1 LRFLLPS
8 GGGATVNAMYHWI
21 PFWPDTAAVNAVVV
35 NNLYI
40 AELGV
45 SGLTV
50 AMVGVMML
58 TFCIRYRKG
67 SPTSRADRVQ
77 KTWRFEIGWTTAT
90 LGAFLTLFVWGAT
103 IYIWLYQAP
112 AGDEEVYVVA
122 KQWMWKI
129 EHPGGQREIDAL
141 HVPVNKT
148 IRVVMASADV
158 IHSFFVPAFRIKRDV
173 VPGTLQT
180 IWFKANKTGVFKLEC
195 SQFCG
200 LQHATMQGEID
211 VLSGPDYARWLT
223 EQGVQQSLAGQGEA
237 VFRAHGCSGCHSD
250 NSTVHAPS
258 LAGLYGTLVHLQ
270 DGSVR
275 LVDEAYIR
283 DCILNPRSFTVAG
296 YPPVM
301 PDFSGQLS
309 EDDLIKLIAYIRSLG
324 KEETVK

>member
-1 LRFLLPS
+1 
-8 GGGATVNAMYHWI
+8 MYHWI
-21 PFWPDTAAVNAVVV
+21 PFWPDTAAVNAIVV

-45 SGLTV
+45 SALILVTV
-50 AMVGVMML
+50 LAMML

-67 SPTSRADRVQ
+67 SAASRAGRVQ
-77 KTWRFEIGWTTAT
+77 KTWHFEIGWTVAT
-90 LGAFLTLFVWGAT
+90 LGAFLVLFVWGAA

-112 AGDEEVYVVA
+112 RGDEEVYVVA

-148 IRVVMASADV
+148 IRVVMASEDV

-180 IWFKANKTGVFKLEC
+180 IWFKADKTGVFKLEC
-195 SQFCG
+195 TQFCG

-211 VLSGPDYARWLT
+211 VMSGPDYARWLT
-223 EQGVQQSLAGQGEA
+223 EQGVHESLAEQGEA
-237 VFRAHGCSGCHSD
+237 VFRAHGCSGCHGD
-250 NSTVHAPS
+250 NSTVHAPP
-258 LAGLYGTLVHLQ
+258 LTGLYGTYVHLQ

-275 LVDEAYIR
+275 LADEAYIR

-296 YPPVM
+296 YPPLM
-301 PDFSGQLS
+301 PDFAGQLG
-309 EDDLIKLIAYIRSLG
+309 EDDLVKLIAYIRSLG
-324 KEETVK
+324 KQESAR

>member
-1 LRFLLPS
+1 M
-8 GGGATVNAMYHWI
+8 NHWI

-35 NNLYI
+35 NNLYV

-45 SGLTV
+45 AGLTV

-58 TFCIRYRKG
+58 MFCIRYRKG
-67 SPTSRADRVQ
+67 SPASRADRVQ

-90 LGAFLTLFVWGAT
+90 LGAFLILFVWGAT

-141 HVPVNKT
+141 HVPVDKT

-223 EQGVQQSLAGQGEA
+223 QQGVHQSLAEQGEA

-275 LVDEAYIR
+275 LADEAYIR

-309 EDDLIKLIAYIRSLG
+309 EEDLIKLIAYIRSLG
-324 KEETVK
+324 KEETAK